1 MSNAQRP
8 TSYVWKFKAP
18 VSRANWNANVVNA
31 VTKVIEEYNGNIL
44 ARKLGNFGSRF
55 ALAVVKAG
63 HLLEDDIVGDQTGHV
78 NPHRP
83 ISLTNGSY
91 GKLGL
96 NDLYGNQ
103 TLTKIYKKGG
113 HFIDATLDS
122 RDFAGV
128 ITKGGKGIDIEPD
141 YFYLIPPSPSNPN
154 GEIGIIELKVGYG
167 KKDKGQEAIQLRRA
181 AVLFVKWASVFWPG
195 AKPKVKLYFVG
206 WSAQK
211 ISQVDFNEDPNL
223 NPSSYPM
230 DSIPIYVLT
239 GRGCCNLLNINYQQA
254 ITELRKYAPAA
265 KNYIFSTVRGLSKL
279 YNNQKRALAG
289 LPKGTVPRLP
299 ARNTANIPHMFPSNL
314 FMRRNTNKPTNV
326 PKNTAQSILNRNLS
340 INRANSVVTNIRPGN
355 NVANSFNIL
364 ESKSASGKALGG
376 VMKGMA
382 ENEALKAAAL
392 ERKKRK
398 LEEMAVGTAVSRE
411 LRGLK
416 GVLNRKTTE
425 LNAVRAK
432 HVKRPTP
439 ATTAALAKAE
449 RNMANAKRAYNL
461 QVAAESAP
469 QPNKDSIINRIARS
483 NMGNF
488 PRVYAEFLKTGI
500 PPGELRNKLVNLAR
514 NNTTGQYNY
523 KRQYVNA
530 RLA

>member
-1 MSNAQRP
+1 MANNSRP
-8 TSYVWKFKAP
+8 TTYVWKLKAP
-18 VSRANWNANVVNA
+18 VSRTNWNANVVNA

-63 HLLEDDIVGDQTGHV
+63 HLLEDDIVGDQTGRV

-96 NDLYGNQ
+96 SDPYGSQ
-103 TLTKIYKKGG
+103 TLKKIYAKGG

-128 ITKGGKGIDIEPD
+128 VTKGGKGVDIEPD
-141 YFYLIPPSPSNPN
+141 YFYIIPPSSSNPN

-181 AVLFVKWASVFWPG
+181 AVLFLKWANMFWPG
-195 AKPKVKLYFVG
+195 AKPKIKLYFVG

-223 NPSSYPM
+223 NPSAYPM
-230 DSIPIYVLT
+230 DAVPIYVMT

-254 ITELRKYAPAA
+254 ITELRKYAPGA
-265 KNYIFSTVRGLSKL
+265 KNYIFSTIKGLSRL

-289 LPKGTVPRLP
+289 LPKGAIPRLP
-299 ARNTANIPHMFPSNL
+299 ARNTTNIAHTIPSNL
-314 FMRRNTNKPTNV
+314 FMRRNLNKPANV
-326 PKNTAQSILNRNLS
+326 PKNSAQSLLNRNLNAS
-340 INRANSVVTNIRPGN
+340 RSNHGVTNIRTGN

-376 VMKGMA
+376 IMKGLA
-382 ENEALKAAAL
+382 ENEALKAAAA

-398 LEEMAVGTAVSRE
+398 LGEIEELTTITTNTATLRR
-411 LRGLK
+411 LRGLQAIIK
-416 GVLNRKTTE
+416 
-425 LNAVRAK
+425 RA
-432 HVKRPTP
+432 
-439 ATTAALAKAE
+439 AGELAKAKT
-449 RNMANAKRAYNL
+449 NASKNRASKNLAEAQRAYNSL
-461 QVAAESAP
+461 LLESRPAKVPAVLNKNAIVKSITNANDPVAAYGKFIREHTNLAP
-469 QPNKDSIINRIARS
+469 NIQKKFI
-483 NMGNF
+483 
-488 PRVYAEFLKTGI
+488 
-500 PPGELRNKLVNLAR
+500 ELRNSSMTNANR
-514 NNTTGQYNY
+514 NYYQTILNT
-523 KRQYVNA
+523 K
-530 RLA
+530 